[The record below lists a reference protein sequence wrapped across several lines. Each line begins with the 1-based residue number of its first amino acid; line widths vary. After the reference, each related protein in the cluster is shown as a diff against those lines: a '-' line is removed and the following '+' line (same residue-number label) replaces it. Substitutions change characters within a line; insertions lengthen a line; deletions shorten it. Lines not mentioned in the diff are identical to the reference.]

1 MRNWQPQKSRS
12 PSVSKLDDVLP
23 VMHANSNSSKPSDTT
38 MKIIQ
43 GDAHY
48 GPELLLRM
56 VDSSSLSLH
65 DADHFDS
72 LGSSTQLRSRRK
84 VWCERRES
92 PRPQRIEYCI
102 PMSDIVV
109 ADLQDAHLLFLTT
122 LSNGYFEFCFRT
134 ANARDMLVAF
144 LNASL
149 SPERIL
155 SQASPEKERDP
166 FCSFDVETLTAKRI
180 EERMRT
186 ETLSEKLRRRVAH
199 VALQIGESEYCL
211 K

>member
-1 MRNWQPQKSRS
+1 MRNWQPQKTRS
-12 PSVSKLDDVLP
+12 SSLGKLDDVLP
-23 VMHANSNSSKPSDTT
+23 VMNGNSNSSKPSDTT
-38 MKIIQ
+38 LKTIQ
-43 GDAHY
+43 ADAHRN
-48 GPELLLRM
+48 GPELLLRV
-56 VDSSSLSLH
+56 VDPSSLSLN

-84 VWCERRES
+84 VWADRRES

-134 ANARDMLVAF
+134 ANARDMMVAF

-155 SQASPEKERDP
+155 SHPRPEKELDP

-199 VALQIGESEYCL
+199 VALQIGESE
-211 K
+211 